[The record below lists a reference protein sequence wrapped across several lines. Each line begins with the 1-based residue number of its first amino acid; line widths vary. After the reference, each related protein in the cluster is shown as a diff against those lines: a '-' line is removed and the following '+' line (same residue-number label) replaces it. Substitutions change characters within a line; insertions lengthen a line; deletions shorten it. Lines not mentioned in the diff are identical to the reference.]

1 MSAKHINKY
10 EFKTEGVLATNNK
23 VGQQGSKAGGETT
36 TEETTEE
43 TSETETSTQFRYPSA
58 WKNKLPQFPF
68 VPREDELTRAPAVV
82 TESTETA
89 VVTGWED
96 GQMPV
101 FPFSAGKKTTPPQK

>member
-10 EFKTEGVLATNNK
+10 DFKTEGVLATNNK
-23 VGQQGSKAGGETT
+23 VGQEESEAGR
-36 TEETTEE
+36 EETTEE
-43 TSETETSTQFRYPSA
+43 TAETETSTEFRYPPA
-58 WKNKLPQFPF
+58 WKDKLPQFPF
-68 VPREDELTRAPAVV
+68 VPREDELTRAPVVV

-101 FPFSAGKKTTPPQK
+101 FPFSANGGKKTTPPQK